1 MFRRVKKVHF
11 VGIGGIGMSGIA
23 ELLLNLGFDV
33 SGSDIT
39 ESPIIEKLIRLGAD
53 VHMGHSIINLTD
65 ADVLVYSS
73 AVQKDNPEIQAAY
86 EKNIPVIRRAE
97 MLGEL
102 IAVKETSIGVGG
114 THGKTTTSSMIGTVL
129 SEGHLDPTLV
139 VGGLV
144 KTIDSNAK
152 LGAGNIIV
160 VEADE
165 FDRSFLALRP
175 TISIITNIELEHIDC
190 YDDLEDLQQ
199 AFIQF
204 ANAVPFYGA
213 VIACADSPALLEITP
228 EIKRPVITYGLSTG
242 AKIRATNICY
252 NETQTVYTLW
262 EHEHENGTIK
272 LNVPGEHNVVN
283 SLAAIALGMEMG
295 LKIDT
300 IAKGLEAYHGVR
312 RRFDIKGISNNI
324 MVVDDYAHHPTEVC
338 ATLQAAKAGW
348 NRRIVSVF
356 QPHLFSRTQEFYKD
370 FAEAF
375 KESDVL
381 IVTDVYPARE
391 TPIPGV
397 SGAMVSN
404 AARKTGHGYDV
415 HYVPSLDDLAEHLD
429 KIVQPGDMVLTIG
442 AGTIWRYSD
451 SYFEHLK
458 TLEAAA

>member
-1 MFRRVKKVHF
+1 MFRKVKKIHF

-33 SGSDIT
+33 SGSDIN
-39 ESPIIEKLIRLGAD
+39 ESPIVEKLIRLGAD
-53 VHMGHSIINLTD
+53 VHMGHSTVNLKD

-73 AVQKDNPEIQAAY
+73 AVHKENPEIQAAL
-86 EKNIPVIRRAE
+86 ERNIPVIRRAE

-102 IAVKETSIGVGG
+102 IAVKETSIGIGG

-129 SEGHLDPTLV
+129 SEGKLDPTLV

-152 LGAGNIIV
+152 LGQGDLIV

-175 TISIITNIELEHIDC
+175 TISIITNIELEHTDC
-190 YDDLEDLQQ
+190 YKDLDDLKQ

-204 ANAVPFYGA
+204 ANSAPFYGA
-213 VIACADSPALLEITP
+213 VIACADSPALMEIIH
-228 EIKRPVITYGLSTG
+228 EIKRPVITYGLSKD
-242 AKIRATNICY
+242 ADIRATNICF

-312 RRFDIKGISNNI
+312 RRFEIKGISNDI
-324 MVVDDYAHHPTEVC
+324 MVVDDYAHHPTEVT
-338 ATLQAAKAGW
+338 ATLQAAREGW
-348 NRRIVSVF
+348 DRRIVSVF
-356 QPHLFSRTQEFYKD
+356 QPHLYTRTQVFYKE
-370 FAEAF
+370 FAQAF
-375 KESDVL
+375 SASDIL

-391 TPIPGV
+391 EPINGV

-404 AARKTGHGYDV
+404 AARKAGLEHV
-415 HYVPSLDDLAEHLD
+415 HYIPNLDDIASHLD
-429 KIVQPGDMVLTIG
+429 QIVQPGDMVITIG
-442 AGTIWRYSD
+442 AGTIWRYCE

>member
-1 MFRRVKKVHF
+1 MFRKVKKIHF

-33 SGSDIT
+33 SGSDIN
-39 ESPIIEKLIRLGAD
+39 ESPIVEKLIRLGAD
-53 VHMGHSIINLTD
+53 VHMGHSTVNLKD

-73 AVQKDNPEIQAAY
+73 AVHKENPEIQAAL
-86 EKNIPVIRRAE
+86 ERNIPVIRRAE

-102 IAVKETSIGVGG
+102 IAVKETSIGIGG

-129 SEGHLDPTLV
+129 SEGKLDPTLV

-152 LGAGNIIV
+152 LGQGDLIV

-175 TISIITNIELEHIDC
+175 TISIITNIELEHTDC
-190 YDDLEDLQQ
+190 YKDLDDLKQ

-204 ANAVPFYGA
+204 ANSAPFYGA
-213 VIACADSPALLEITP
+213 VIACADSPALMEIIH
-228 EIKRPVITYGLSTG
+228 EIKRPVITYGLSKD
-242 AKIRATNICY
+242 ADIRATNICF

-283 SLAAIALGMEMG
+283 SLAAIALGMEIG

-312 RRFDIKGISNNI
+312 RRFEIKGISNDI
-324 MVVDDYAHHPTEVC
+324 MVVDDYAHHPTEVT
-338 ATLQAAKAGW
+338 ATLQAAREGW
-348 NRRIVSVF
+348 DRRIVSVF
-356 QPHLFSRTQEFYKD
+356 QPHLYTRTQVFYKE
-370 FAEAF
+370 FAQAF
-375 KESDVL
+375 SASDIL

-391 TPIPGV
+391 EPINGV

-404 AARKTGHGYDV
+404 AARKAGLEHV
-415 HYVPSLDDLAEHLD
+415 HYIPNLDDIASHLD
-429 KIVQPGDMVLTIG
+429 QIVQPGDMVITIG
-442 AGTIWRYSD
+442 AGTIWRYCE

>member
-1 MFRRVKKVHF
+1 MFRKVKKIHF

-33 SGSDIT
+33 SGSDIN

-53 VHMGHSIINLTD
+53 VHMGHSTVNLKD

-73 AVQKDNPEIQAAY
+73 AVQKDNPEIQAAM
-86 EKNIPVIRRAE
+86 ERNIPVIRRAE

-114 THGKTTTSSMIGTVL
+114 THGKTTTSSMIGSVL
-129 SEGHLDPTLV
+129 FEGHLDPTLV

-152 LGAGNIIV
+152 LGQGDFIV

-165 FDRSFLALRP
+165 FDRSFLALQP
-175 TISIITNIELEHIDC
+175 TISIITNIELEHTDC
-190 YDDLEDLQQ
+190 YADLEDLQR

-204 ANAVPFYGA
+204 ANAAPFYGA
-213 VIACADSPALLEITP
+213 VIACADSPALVEIIP
-228 EIKRPVITYGLSTG
+228 EIKRPVITYGLSRH
-242 AKIRATNICY
+242 ADIRATNICY
-252 NETQTVYTLW
+252 NESQTVYTLW
-262 EHEHENGTIK
+262 EHEHENGTIA

-312 RRFDIKGISNNI
+312 RRFEIKGICNDI
-324 MVVDDYAHHPTEVC
+324 MVVDDYAHHPTEVS
-338 ATLQAAKAGW
+338 ATLQAAREGW
-348 NRRIVSVF
+348 ERRIVAVF
-356 QPHLFSRTQEFYKD
+356 QPHLFSRTQEFYKE
-370 FAEAF
+370 FAQAF
-375 KESDVL
+375 SASDIL

-391 TPIPGV
+391 QPIAGV
-397 SGAMVSN
+397 SGAMVSD
-404 AARKTGHGYDV
+404 AARKAGLEHV
-415 HYVPSLDDLAEHLD
+415 HYIPNLDDIAGFLD
-429 KIVQPGDMVLTIG
+429 NIVQAGDMVITMG

>member
-23 ELLLNLGFDV
+23 ELLLNLGFDI
-33 SGSDIT
+33 SGSDINK
-39 ESPIIEKLIRLGAD
+39 SSIIEKLIRLGAD
-53 VHMGHSIINLTD
+53 IHLGHSAINLTD

-86 EKNIPVIRRAE
+86 KQNIPVIRRAE

-102 IAVKETSIGVGG
+102 IAVKETSVGVGG
-114 THGKTTTSSMIGTVL
+114 THGKTTTTSMIGTVL

-175 TISIITNIELEHIDC
+175 TISIITNIELEHTDC

-204 ANAVPFYGA
+204 ANAAPFYGV
-213 VIACADSPALLEITP
+213 VIACADSPALLEIIP
-228 EIKRPVITYGLSTG
+228 EIKRPVITYGLSVD
-242 AKIRATNICY
+242 AEIRATNICY
-252 NETQTVYTLW
+252 NESQTVYTLW
-262 EHEHENGTIK
+262 ENQHENGTIK

-283 SLAAIALGMEMG
+283 SLAAIALGIELG

-300 IAKGLEAYHGVR
+300 IAAGLEVYSGVR
-312 RRFDIKGISNNI
+312 RRFEIKGISNDI
-324 MVVDDYAHHPTEVC
+324 MVVDDYAHHPTEVT
-338 ATLQAAKAGW
+338 ATLQAAREGW
-348 NRRIVSVF
+348 DRRIVAVF
-356 QPHLFSRTQEFYKD
+356 QPHLFTRTQEFYKE
-370 FAEAF
+370 FAVAF
-375 KESDVL
+375 KDCDIL
-381 IVTDVYPARE
+381 FVTDVYPARE
-391 TPIPGV
+391 KPISGV

-404 AARKTGHGYDV
+404 EARKAGVEHV
-415 HYVPSLDDLAEHLD
+415 HYVPNLDDIVDYLD
-429 KIVQPGDMVLTIG
+429 RVVQPGDMVLTIG

-451 SYFEHLK
+451 TYFNHLK
-458 TLEAAA
+458 TLEEAA

>member
-1 MFRRVKKVHF
+1 MFRKVKKVHF

-33 SGSDIT
+33 SGSDIN

-53 VHMGHSIINLTD
+53 VHIGHSTFNLTD

-73 AVQKDNPEIQAAY
+73 AVHRDNPEIQSAV
-86 EKNIPVIRRAE
+86 ERNIPVIRRAE

-114 THGKTTTSSMIGTVL
+114 THGKTTTTSMIGTVL

-152 LGAGNIIV
+152 LGQGNLIV

-165 FDRSFLALRP
+165 FDRSFLALQP
-175 TISIITNIELEHIDC
+175 TISIITNIELEHTDC
-190 YDDLEDLQQ
+190 YADLEDLQQ

-204 ANAVPFYGA
+204 ANAAPFYGA
-213 VIACADSPALLEITP
+213 VIACADSPALVEIIP
-228 EIKRPVITYGLSTG
+228 EIKRPVITYGLSNH
-242 AKIRATNICY
+242 ANIRAANICY
-252 NETQTVYTLW
+252 NESQTVYTLW
-262 EHEHENGTIK
+262 EHEHENGRIA

-300 IAKGLEAYHGVR
+300 IAAGLEAYNGVR
-312 RRFDIKGISNNI
+312 RRFEIKGISNDI
-324 MVVDDYAHHPTEVC
+324 MVVDDYAHHPTEVI
-338 ATLQAAKAGW
+338 ATLQAAREGW
-348 NRRIVSVF
+348 SRRIVAVF
-356 QPHLFSRTQEFYKD
+356 QPHLYSRTQEFYEE
-370 FAEAF
+370 FASAF
-375 KESDVL
+375 KACDVL

-391 TPIPGV
+391 QPIDGV
-397 SGAMVSN
+397 SGAMVSD
-404 AARKTGHGYDV
+404 AARKTGIKNVY
-415 HYVPSLDDLAEHLD
+415 YIPKLDDIAGHLD
-429 KIVQPGDMVLTIG
+429 KIVLAGDMVITIG

>member
-1 MFRRVKKVHF
+1 MFRKVKKIHF

-33 SGSDIT
+33 SGSDIN
-39 ESPIIEKLIRLGAD
+39 ESPIVEKLIRLGAD
-53 VHMGHSIINLTD
+53 VHMGHSTVNLKD

-73 AVQKDNPEIQAAY
+73 AVHKESPEIQAAL
-86 EKNIPVIRRAE
+86 ERNIPVIRRAE

-102 IAVKETSIGVGG
+102 IAVKETSIGIGG

-129 SEGHLDPTLV
+129 SEGKLDPTLV

-152 LGAGNIIV
+152 LGQGDLIV

-175 TISIITNIELEHIDC
+175 TISIITNIELEHTDC
-190 YDDLEDLQQ
+190 YKDLDDLKQ

-204 ANAVPFYGA
+204 ANSAPFYGA
-213 VIACADSPALLEITP
+213 VIACADSPALMEIIH
-228 EIKRPVITYGLSTG
+228 EIKRPVITYGLSKD
-242 AKIRATNICY
+242 ADIRATNICF

-283 SLAAIALGMEMG
+283 SLAAIALGMEIG

-312 RRFDIKGISNNI
+312 RRFEIKGISNDI
-324 MVVDDYAHHPTEVC
+324 MVVDDYAHHPTEVT
-338 ATLQAAKAGW
+338 ATLQAAREGW
-348 NRRIVSVF
+348 DRRIVSVF
-356 QPHLFSRTQEFYKD
+356 QPHLYTRTQVFYKE
-370 FAEAF
+370 FAQAF
-375 KESDVL
+375 SASDIL

-391 TPIPGV
+391 EPINGV

-404 AARKTGHGYDV
+404 AARKAGLEHV
-415 HYVPSLDDLAEHLD
+415 HYIPNLDDIASHLD
-429 KIVQPGDMVLTIG
+429 QIVQPGDMVITIG
-442 AGTIWRYSD
+442 AGTIWRYCE

>member
-1 MFRRVKKVHF
+1 MFRKVKKVHF

-33 SGSDIT
+33 SGSDIM
-39 ESPIIEKLIRLGAD
+39 ESPIVEKLIRLGAD
-53 VHMGHSIINLTD
+53 VHMGHNAINLTD

-73 AVQKDNPEIQAAY
+73 AVQKENPEIQAAY

-114 THGKTTTSSMIGTVL
+114 THGKTTTSSMIGTIL
-129 SEGHLDPTLV
+129 SECHLDPTLV

-152 LGAGNIIV
+152 LGSGNLIV

-175 TISIITNIELEHIDC
+175 TISIITNIELEHTDC
-190 YDDLEDLQQ
+190 YENLKDLQQ

-204 ANAVPFYGA
+204 ANAAPFYGA
-213 VIACADSPALLEITP
+213 VIACADSPALMDIVP
-228 EIKRPVITYGLSTG
+228 EIKRPIITYGLCTD
-242 AKIRATNICY
+242 AEIRATNICY
-252 NETQTVYTLW
+252 NESQTVYTLW
-262 EHEHENGTIK
+262 ENDHENGTIK

-295 LKIDT
+295 LKIDV
-300 IAKGLEAYHGVR
+300 IAKGLQSYHGVR
-312 RRFDIKGISNNI
+312 RRFEIKGISNDI
-324 MVVDDYAHHPTEVC
+324 MVVDDYAHHPTEVT
-338 ATLQAAKAGW
+338 ATLQAAKDGW
-348 NRRIVSVF
+348 DRRIVSVF
-356 QPHLFSRTQEFYKD
+356 QPHLYSRTQEFYKE
-370 FAEAF
+370 FANAF
-375 KESDVL
+375 KASDVL

-391 TPIPGV
+391 KPISGV

-404 AARKTGHGYDV
+404 SARKTGHKHV
-415 HYVPSLDDLAEHLD
+415 HYVPNLDDIAVHLD
-429 KIVQPGDMVLTIG
+429 NIVQPGDMVLTIG
-442 AGTIWRYSD
+442 AGTIWRYSE